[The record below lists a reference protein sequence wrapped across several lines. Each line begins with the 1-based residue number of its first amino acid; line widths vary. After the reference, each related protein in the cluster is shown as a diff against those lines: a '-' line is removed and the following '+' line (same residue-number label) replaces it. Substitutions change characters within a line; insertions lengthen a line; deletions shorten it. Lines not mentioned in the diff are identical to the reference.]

1 MYREMNPDR
10 MARDRLLSSTFRQ
23 AEREVIDRHRAEFR
37 ETLAKIREAAG
48 IEHRPR
54 GRKKGD
60 PVGGMNGVS
69 GDALTEPSSA
79 LIVGQ
84 LTDEEKRK
92 VQGLVID
99 NMRSIED
106 AKNLLITLGLFF
118 KVGSNEGEA

>member
-1 MYREMNPDR
+1 M
-10 MARDRLLSSTFRQ
+10 
-23 AEREVIDRHRAEFR
+23 
-37 ETLAKIREAAG
+37 
-48 IEHRPR
+48 
-54 GRKKGD
+54 
-60 PVGGMNGVS
+60 GGMNGVS

-84 LTDEEKRK
+84 LTDQEKRK

-106 AKNLLITLGLFF
+106 AKDLLITLGLFF